1 MGGTALS
8 LNRDEHSGDIA
19 REALTIFDRVAAGAR
34 AELARFKGPSA
45 ESLAPLNTL
54 TTEKAVGKLNEIG
67 REMLNG
73 HQILAREPAIARVI
87 AADEADKH
95 TTFYISRFAPSGLLD
110 AGVRFASYNA
120 PVGRLAS
127 LRPGGYI
134 DVPGG
139 SLEVVERTLFHAEAL
154 PGGWDSRDT
163 IFEAGGQKTL
173 TIASLLRLL
182 SERDAP
188 ADALDE
194 IERMLKAAEVDD
206 NVTIGRKRGIIDKM
220 QLRDQAVLDEY
231 QDAIFRLSLDSQL
244 LILGPPGTG
253 KTTTLIRRLGQK
265 LDSHGLSEDE
275 QSLVDASPSS
285 LAHGQSW
292 IMFTPTDLLGQY
304 LKEAF
309 SRNNVPASDL
319 RIKTW
324 TGHRKELARNHL
336 SVLRTVNGGGPFVLK
351 DAAATIT
358 AAAVESPIDWF
369 EQFQAKQDSYFW
381 SGLESAAAILTAATD
396 AEIAKLGGRLSTAI
410 QSARTSTPASG
421 IYALV
426 SLSEDVR
433 RILGRVRADVDSV
446 LKGALA
452 RAQAGARTQGQNFF
466 EQLIAYLDSFDDHAD
481 HGDDDLDDEEDEEE
495 DRPTNKPAAAQRAYY
510 AALRLQARAKT
521 RRRSTSSRSAL
532 VLDWVADR
540 GLTEAEASGLAERLG
555 WQLSLNRFSAP
566 VRHYLSKI
574 PARYRQFR
582 RGERGERWYP
592 DTNPGRDLHP
602 LEADLVILAM
612 LRAGNALLADNRV
625 RRNIEQ
631 AAYEPL
637 RALHDIQRNQILVD
651 EAPDF
656 SPVQLACMRALA
668 VEPIGSFFACGDF
681 NQRITEWGSR
691 TEDSLKWVE
700 PGLSIERVSIAYRQS
715 RQLHDLAKTLA
726 DPASGSTADAGLPDD
741 VNNDAVPPVIVA
753 GLHDY
758 GAIALWLAKRLS
770 EIERSVSPRALPS
783 IAILVY
789 DEAAV
794 RPLTDA
800 LNEVI
805 EDQNLHAVACVDGK
819 IIGRDDEIRVFD
831 VRHIK
836 GLEFEAVFFVGI
848 DKLAESEPT
857 LFERYLYVGA
867 TRAATY
873 LGLCAIGDKPSS
885 LDRLSGHFA
894 EQW

>member
-1 MGGTALS
+1 MS
-8 LNRDEHSGDIA
+8 LNRDEHTSDIA
-19 REALTIFDRVAAGAR
+19 REALGIFDRVAAGAKT
-34 AELARFKGPSA
+34 ELARFKGPSA

-54 TTEKAVGKLNEIG
+54 TTEKAVAKLNEIG

-73 HQILAREPAIARVI
+73 HQILSREPAIARVI
-87 AADEADKH
+87 AADESDKL

-139 SLEVVERTLFHAEAL
+139 SLEVVERTLFHAESL
-154 PGGWDSRDT
+154 PDGWDSRDT
-163 IFEAGGQKTL
+163 IFEADGQKTI
-173 TIASLLRLL
+173 TVASLLRLL

-265 LDSHGLSEDE
+265 LDPHGLSEDE
-275 QSLVDASPSS
+275 QSLIDASPSS
-285 LAHGQSW
+285 LPHGQSW

-309 SRNNVPASDL
+309 NRNNVAASDL

-324 TGHRKELARNHL
+324 IGHRKELARNHL
-336 SVLRTVNGGGPFVLK
+336 SILRTVNGGGPFVLK
-351 DAAATIT
+351 DSANTIT
-358 AAAVESPIDWF
+358 ADAVQSPIEWF
-369 EQFQAKQDSYFW
+369 EQFDAKQNSEFW
-381 SGLESAAAILTAATD
+381 SGLENAAAILTAAAD
-396 AEIAKLGGRLSTAI
+396 AEIAKLGGRLNAAI
-410 QSARTSTPASG
+410 QNARTSTAASG

-446 LKGALA
+446 LKAALA

-466 EQLIAYLDSFDDHAD
+466 EQLIAFLDTLDDQAD
-481 HGDDDLDDEEDEEE
+481 QADDDLEDEEEEEE

-510 AALRLQARAKT
+510 SALRLQARST
-521 RRRSTSSRSAL
+521 VRRRSASSRTSL
-532 VLDWVADR
+532 ILDWIGDR
-540 GLTEAEASGLAERLG
+540 GLNEIEAGGLAERLG

-566 VRHYLSKI
+566 VRQYLSRI

-582 RGERGERWYP
+582 RTERGKNWYL
-592 DTNPGRDLHP
+592 DTIPGRDLHP
-602 LEADLVILAM
+602 LEADLIILAM

-625 RRNIEQ
+625 RRNIDQ
-631 AAYEPL
+631 AAYEAL
-637 RALHDIQRNQILVD
+637 RAMQEIQRNQILVD

-668 VEPIGSFFACGDF
+668 IEPIGSFFACGDF

-691 TEDSLKWVE
+691 TEESLKWVA

-715 RQLHDLAKTLA
+715 RQLHDLAKALA
-726 DPASGSTADAGLPDD
+726 DPASGSVANAGLPDD
-741 VNNDAVPPVIVA
+741 VNNDAVAPVIVA
-753 GLHDY
+753 GLHDFPR
-758 GAIALWLAKRLS
+758 IAHWLANRLS
-770 EIERSVSPRALPS
+770 EIERSVSPRPLPS
-783 IAILVY
+783 IAILVH

-794 RPLTDA
+794 RPLTEA

-805 EDQNLHAVACVDGK
+805 EEQNLHAVACVDGK

-873 LGLCAIGDKPSS
+873 LGLCAIDVKPSS
-885 LDRLSGHFA
+885 IERLSDHFV